1 MISDYRMSYPML
13 GVAKHAKV
21 RLGFTSIDP
30 ESNFALSR
38 KATYWLDFG
47 QGELTQIRHLY

>member
-1 MISDYRMSYPML
+1 ML